1 MTERNVRAACERAA
15 AAAARATDGVAFLR
29 PGLTGLLRAAATSA
43 AGSRYAPPP
52 EGVRA
57 LRNPADG
64 SWDVELRL
72 TVRRGHRA
80 VEVTRAVR
88 LAVEEATRPVV
99 RGADGTDGGRVTV
112 TVVVTGIV

>member
-1 MTERNVRAACERAA
+1 MTERIVRSELERAA

-43 AGSRYAPPP
+43 TGSRYASPP

-57 LRNPADG
+57 LRNSADG

-80 VEVTRAVR
+80 ADVTRAVR
-88 LAVEEATRPVV
+88 LAVEMATRPVV
-99 RGADGTDGGRVTV
+99 QGEDGTGGGQVSVTAI
-112 TVVVTGIV
+112 VTGIV